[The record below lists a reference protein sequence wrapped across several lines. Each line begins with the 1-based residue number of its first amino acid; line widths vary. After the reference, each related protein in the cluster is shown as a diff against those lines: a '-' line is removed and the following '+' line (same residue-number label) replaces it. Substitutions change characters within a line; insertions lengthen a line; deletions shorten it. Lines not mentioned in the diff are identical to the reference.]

1 MTGSEPW
8 LRNWINPPNQPRKAR
23 VSATAANRLLPLR
36 LEDVPLVGTTGGPA
50 AAPITLL
57 TRRLAAGEEEAFREF
72 HGLYFDRLHRFLLG
86 VTCGQEQ
93 EAQEA
98 LQETLLRLLRHRK
111 VFHDEEVFWCWLKVV
126 ARNAAYDGQRKNRR
140 YFAVLRSFFIGHR
153 SQGRE
158 FVGDDGRLGT
168 LLEESLGE
176 LPPEDR
182 VLLENK
188 YLEGDTVRD
197 LSAVAGV
204 SEKAM
209 ESRLLRLRRQLRERI
224 LAKLR
229 AP

>member
-1 MTGSEPW
+1 
-8 LRNWINPPNQPRKAR
+8 
-23 VSATAANRLLPLR
+23 
-36 LEDVPLVGTTGGPA
+36 
-50 AAPITLL
+50 
-57 TRRLAAGEEEAFREF
+57 
-72 HGLYFDRLHRFLLG
+72 
-86 VTCGQEQ
+86 
-93 EAQEA
+93 
-98 LQETLLRLLRHRK
+98 
-111 VFHDEEVFWCWLKVV
+111 
-126 ARNAAYDGQRKNRR
+126 
-140 YFAVLRSFFIGHR
+140 
-153 SQGRE
+153 
-158 FVGDDGRLGT
+158 